1 MTNISL
7 ATQEDVDAA
16 VAAAKAAQQEW
27 RSTKL
32 NERRQLVE
40 RLLDIYN
47 DRAEEMAQLISM
59 EMGAPIDLAR
69 DGQVG
74 SGEYHIEVFLDAL
87 QYFEF
92 ERRVHGYDDEDD
104 ATTTILMEPIGVVA
118 LITPWNWPM
127 NQVTLK
133 VIPALLVG
141 CTCILKPSEQAPLS
155 SMLFAEM
162 IHEAGFPP
170 GVFNMINGDG
180 AGAGTLLS
188 SHKHVRMTSFTGSAT
203 SRGSCFQGCGRHV

>member
-1 MTNISL
+1 MSQSNLAQEAGECAAGDETCSSSSSSSKEQHVFHVKPTQFYINGTWVEPSSPSTELFAVIDPSTAEEVTNISL

-16 VAAAKAAQQEW
+16 VAAAKAAQKEW
-27 RSTKL
+27 RSTDL

-40 RLLDIYN
+40 RLLHIYN

-118 LITPWNWPM
+118 
-127 NQVTLK
+127 
-133 VIPALLVG
+133 
-141 CTCILKPSEQAPLS
+141 
-155 SMLFAEM
+155 
-162 IHEAGFPP
+162 
-170 GVFNMINGDG
+170 
-180 AGAGTLLS
+180 
-188 SHKHVRMTSFTGSAT
+188 VREK
-203 SRGSCFQGCGRHV
+203 